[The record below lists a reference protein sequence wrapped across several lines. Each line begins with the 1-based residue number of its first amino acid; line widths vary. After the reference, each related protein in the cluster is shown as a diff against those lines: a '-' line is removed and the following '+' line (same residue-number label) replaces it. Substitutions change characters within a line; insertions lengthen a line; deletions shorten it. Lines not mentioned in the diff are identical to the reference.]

1 MACYTN
7 SPQTEVVLGVA
18 NGDGTFSGVTSGTSA
33 AIEPGQ
39 RDALTIAIIGN
50 GTIASGVVTIEEA
63 YQVPGTTYAGTW
75 SVITTVTASA
85 LTGGAQQ
92 LIHLAPT
99 ALVSVRVRIS
109 TTIGGGGGIT
119 AVVVEQ

>member
-1 MACYTN
+1 MACHNN
-7 SPQTEVVLGVA
+7 SPNTTVALGVA
-18 NGDGTFSGVTSGTSA
+18 NTDGTFTGVTSGTSA

-39 RDALTIAIIGN
+39 RDSLTIAIIGN

-75 SVITTVTASA
+75 STLTTVTASA

-92 LIHLAPT
+92 LVHLSPT
-99 ALVSVRVRIS
+99 ALMSVRVRIS
-109 TTIGGGGGIT
+109 TSIGGGGGIT
-119 AVVVEQ
+119 AVVLEQ

>member
-1 MACYTN
+1 MATYTN
-7 SPQTEVVLGVA
+7 SPNLTVALGAA
-18 NGDGTFSGVTSGTSA
+18 NGDGTFTGVTSGTSA

-75 SVITTVTASA
+75 STITTVTASA

-92 LIHLAPT
+92 VIHVSTT
-99 ALVSVRVRIS
+99 ALLSVRIRIS
-109 TTIGGGGGIT
+109 TAIGGGGGIT
-119 AVVVEQ
+119 AVVLEQ